1 VKGETASEVAGMVRA
16 MKSVCLKIDIRDRV
30 LDIVGTGG
38 DGADTINISTA
49 AGILA
54 AACGCK
60 VAKTGNRSVSSKC
73 GSADVLERLGIA
85 IDLDSSKLI
94 KCIAECGIGFLF
106 APVFHPA
113 TKIVAPIRKS
123 LGVRTV
129 FNMLGPLTNPANP
142 QHVVLG
148 VFDKNLM
155 ELFAKAL
162 VELGQ
167 IDHGLIVHGC
177 GLDEVSPLGPS
188 DIYEIKNVA
197 PKGAAKRYEIS
208 R

>member
-1 VKGETASEVAGMVRA
+1 
-16 MKSVCLKIDIRDRV
+16 
-30 LDIVGTGG
+30 
-38 DGADTINISTA
+38 
-49 AGILA
+49 
-54 AACGCK
+54 
-60 VAKTGNRSVSSKC
+60 
-73 GSADVLERLGIA
+73 
-85 IDLDSSKLI
+85 
-94 KCIAECGIGFLF
+94 
-106 APVFHPA
+106 
-113 TKIVAPIRKS
+113 
-123 LGVRTV
+123 
-129 FNMLGPLTNPANP
+129 MLGPLTNPANP

-208 R
+208 RRVFDPLHLNIPRCTVRDLRGGGPEENAQELRNVLAGGAHTNAKRDAVVLNAGLGVYVYGLAPTLEEGIVIARRVLETGAAVESLDKWAAISKSLSQQ